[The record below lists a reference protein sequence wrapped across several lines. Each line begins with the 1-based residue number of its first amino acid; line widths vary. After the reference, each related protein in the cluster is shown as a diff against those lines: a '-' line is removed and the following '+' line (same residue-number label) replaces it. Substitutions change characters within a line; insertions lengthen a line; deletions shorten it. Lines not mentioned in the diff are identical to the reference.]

1 MIVVK
6 LALRNVRAHR
16 QRSLITAVVV
26 GLAVLVVFLFMTFS
40 DGEMQNAEKG
50 FLAILSPSADLAVYA
65 RGLKTAEDEGEDWQR
80 TSTLSIKDSPA
91 VLAEIQAMPFVKRAG
106 DPTTPLSLS
115 VFAGGRKYRDFLFRG
130 VDAAN
135 GWIVEDYIRMTD
147 GAFLTASDAPQV
159 ILHRRT
165 ASTMRIRPG
174 DTVTL
179 TGKDLFGQV
188 VVQEAA
194 LAGFYEPLQ
203 DMPYL
208 VDHGFMNMAAY
219 RLVSGFAPEETMSLF
234 VDLKPG
240 ARRAS
245 AIQALAQWAGA
256 RKLDLE
262 FWDFKDIPR
271 GTFGIYEIL
280 RLLFMAASILII
292 GVTSL
297 GIMSVVSA
305 NLLDRRREIGTY
317 SCLGG
322 EMSFLLALYTLEILI
337 VNLGAT
343 AAGVA
348 AGFAVRAVVNALALR
363 TDDPGVQLLA
373 GGSGIS
379 LGFSPGTLLFVICA
393 TTAVTALTAVTTLR
407 ARLRVPPLAALRET
421 D

>member
-6 LALRNVRAHR
+6 LALRNILAHR
-16 QRSLITAVVV
+16 QRSIITAVVV
-26 GLAVLVVFLFMTFS
+26 GLAVFVVFLFMTFS
-40 DGEMQNAEKG
+40 DGEMENAEKG
-50 FLAILSPSADLAVYA
+50 FLAILSPSADLAVYG
-65 RGLKTAEDEGEDWQR
+65 RGLKTAEDEGEEWQR
-80 TSTLSIKDSPA
+80 TSALSIKGYPA
-91 VLAEIQAMPFVKRAG
+91 VLAELQAMPFVKRACA
-106 DPTTPLSLS
+106 PTTALSLS

-130 VDAAN
+130 VDPRN
-135 GWIVEDYIRMTD
+135 GWIVGDYIRMTD
-147 GAFLTASDAPQV
+147 GTFFDGSDVPRV
-159 ILHRRT
+159 ILHHRT

-174 DTVTL
+174 DTITI

-188 VVQEAA
+188 VVQDAI
-194 LAGFYEPLQ
+194 LAGFYEPRQ

-219 RLVSGFAPEETMSLF
+219 RLVSGLAPDETMSLF

-240 ARRAS
+240 VSRAS
-245 AIQALAQWAGA
+245 AI
-256 RKLDLE
+256 RKLAAWAAARRLALE

-271 GTFGIYEIL
+271 STFGIYEIL

-297 GIMSVVSA
+297 GIMSVVSV

-322 EMSFLLALYTLEILI
+322 EMGFLITLYALEILV
-337 VNLGAT
+337 VNFGAT
-343 AAGVA
+343 LAGI
-348 AGFAVRAVVNALALR
+348 AGGLAVRGVVNALALTTR
-363 TDDPGVQLLA
+363 DPGFQLLF
-373 GGSGIS
+373 GGSTVS

-393 TTAVTALTAVTTLR
+393 TPAVTALTALTTLR

-421 D
+421 E